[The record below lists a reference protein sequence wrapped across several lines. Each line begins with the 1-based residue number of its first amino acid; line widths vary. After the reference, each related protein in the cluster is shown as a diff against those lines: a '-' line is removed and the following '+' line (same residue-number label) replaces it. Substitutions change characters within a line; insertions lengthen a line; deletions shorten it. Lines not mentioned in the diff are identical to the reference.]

1 MKTVAGLMLA
11 LGLLASPLVLQDAA
25 FGQSMDKGGRMMQGQ
40 QMMQERCGM
49 TPGAM
54 MRMMRTMM
62 GNGIMG
68 GGMMG
73 TRGGSGMMQ
82 GGMMQGGM
90 MQGGMMQGGMMQ
102 GGMMQSGM
110 MQGGMM
116 QGGMMGM
123 GMAGGAGMILGLEES
138 LDLSEDQVQRLEEM
152 QESIRDEVQQHMSQ
166 AMEARQAAM
175 EALQSDSPDL
185 GSYEESLREAADHS
199 ILAHTAMARSDLE
212 ARQLLTAEQQ
222 KDLAYT
228 RSMMMEMC
236 RAATGSPRSGEGPG

>member
-1 MKTVAGLMLA
+1 
-11 LGLLASPLVLQDAA
+11 
-25 FGQSMDKGGRMMQGQ
+25 
-40 QMMQERCGM
+40 M

-90 MQGGMMQGGMMQ
+90 MD
-102 GGMMQSGM
+102 
-110 MQGGMM
+110 
-116 QGGMMGM
+116 M
-123 GMAGGAGMILGLEES
+123 GMAGGAGMILSLEES

-152 QESIRDEVQQHMSQ
+152 QESIRDEVQQHTSQ
-166 AMEARQAAM
+166 AMEAGQAAM
-175 EALQSDSPDL
+175 EALQSDTPDL
-185 GSYEESLREAADHS
+185 GTYEESLREAADHS
-199 ILAHTAMARSDLE
+199 ILAHTAMARSDVE

-222 KDLAYT
+222 KDLAFT

-236 RAATGSPRSGEGPG
+236 RAATGSPRSGEGPR